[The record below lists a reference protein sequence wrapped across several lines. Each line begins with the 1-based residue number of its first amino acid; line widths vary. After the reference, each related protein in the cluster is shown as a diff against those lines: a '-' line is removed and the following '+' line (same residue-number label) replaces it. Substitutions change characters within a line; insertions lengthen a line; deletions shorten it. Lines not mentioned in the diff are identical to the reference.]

1 MRKDFRVCLVKASL
15 LWSLAFLVLK
25 GVSSADE
32 PKCEISCIV
41 GDGPKDEETVDP
53 DSIIP
58 SHCSINSGRN
68 ISRNMTWKEVNDK
81 LTLKPG
87 LQCLVLKSG
96 NSEKRIYS
104 ASPLTV
110 TRWGSPVFLYENHM
124 SRDVKCQFKGRPRPQ
139 ITWYKQGSNL
149 KTFNHTEEVEKLQHN
164 GIFKVT
170 TTLHVPGREEFAG
183 IYRCFG
189 NNSLSS
195 GWSSSKEP
203 KHGIELLFRC
213 SGINITR
220 PGPEEI
226 SANEF
231 SNITLSCLVA
241 ENAAKQDDLR
251 LTWNFKNQS
260 YQLKTGGKY
269 RIPALERIS
278 SCKQAFKLEIIKVT
292 ADDEGVYSCHQSCKD
307 SGGDVCKSSA
317 PLKLRVYSPPPTK
330 YPTPTT
336 RTVSNSTKAGNNTSS
351 EAAEAT
357 TVSTTEAT
365 TVSTTD
371 SRDVLPTVQD
381 KPTRSLMITL
391 IICAVCGGVFA
402 LALRV
407 AWHVKKTRMVKNIK
421 SYLEEGMLIEKLF
434 ISYSSKDFSWVTEN
448 LISPLEKHAI
458 PYSIHSRDFELGRPI
473 VQNMA
478 DSVYNS
484 RQVLI
489 VLSNNYLASNF
500 CREELHMALQR
511 KADTGDSSLIL
522 VTIDKLKKKQLPRAL
537 TEKNWLDFEKH
548 QKKQDWEKKLVNAL
562 HVTENITYV

>member
-1 MRKDFRVCLVKASL
+1 MWKDFRVCLVKASL

-32 PKCEISCIV
+32 PKCEISCRV

-58 SHCSINSGRN
+58 SHCSIKTGRN

-81 LTLKPG
+81 LTHKPG

-96 NSEKRIYS
+96 NSVKRIFF

-110 TRWGSPVFLYENHM
+110 TRWSSPVYLIENHM
-124 SRDVKCQFKGRPRPQ
+124 SRYVKCQFKGRPRPQ
-139 ITWYKQGSNL
+139 ITWYKHGSNL
-149 KTFNHTEEVEKLQHN
+149 KTFNHTEEVEKLQDN

-183 IYRCFG
+183 IYKCFG

-203 KHGIELLFRC
+203 NEGIELVFRC
-213 SGINITR
+213 SPRIYITR
-220 PGPEEI
+220 SGPEKI
-226 SANEF
+226 AANAF
-231 SNITLSCLVA
+231 SNITLSCLVPRIV
-241 ENAAKQDDLR
+241 AKLDDLR
-251 LTWNFKNQS
+251 KTWTFKNQS
-260 YQLKTGGKY
+260 YPLTTGGKY
-269 RIPALERIS
+269 RIPALEPIS
-278 SCKQAFKLEIIKVT
+278 SCKRAFKLEIIKVT

-307 SGGDVCKSSA
+307 SDGDTCKSSA
-317 PLKLRVYSPPPTK
+317 QLELKVYSPPPK
-330 YPTPTT
+330 VYSSPTT
-336 RTVSNSTKAGNNTSS
+336 RTVSNSTRVGDNTTY

-357 TVSTTEAT
+357 TVSTTDAP
-365 TVSTTD
+365 
-371 SRDVLPTVQD
+371 DVLQSVQD
-381 KPTRSLMITL
+381 KPTRSLMIAL

-402 LALRV
+402 LVLRV
-407 AWHVKKTRMVKNIK
+407 AWHVKKKRMVKNMK
-421 SYLEEGMLIEKLF
+421 SYLEEGMLNEKLF

-448 LISPLEKHAI
+448 LISPLERHAI

-478 DSVYNS
+478 DSVYKS

-537 TEKNWLDFEKH
+537 RKKNLLDFEKH
-548 QKKQDWEKKLVNAL
+548 QKKPDWEKKLVNAL
-562 HVTENITYV
+562 DVTENTTYV

>member
-1 MRKDFRVCLVKASL
+1 MRKDFRVCLVKAYL
-15 LWSLAFLVLK
+15 LWSLTFLVLK

-32 PKCEISCIV
+32 PKCEISCRV

-58 SHCSINSGRN
+58 SHCSIKNGRN
-68 ISRNMTWKEVNDK
+68 ISQNMTWKEVNDK
-81 LTLKPG
+81 ITHKPG

-96 NSEKRIYS
+96 NSVKRIFF

-110 TRWGSPVFLYENHM
+110 QRWGSPAYLHANQM
-124 SRDVKCQFKGRPRPQ
+124 NRDDVKCEFKGRPRPQ
-139 ITWYKQGSNL
+139 ITWYKDGSNL
-149 KTFNHTEEVEKLQHN
+149 KTFNHTEVEKLQDS
-164 GIFKVT
+164 GIFEVT

-195 GWSSSKEP
+195 GSP
-203 KHGIELLFRC
+203 GIY
-213 SGINITR
+213 ITR
-220 PGPEEI
+220 SGPEEI
-226 SANEF
+226 SANAF

-241 ENAAKQDDLR
+241 KNAAKLDDLR
-251 LTWNFKNQS
+251 KTWTFKNQS

-269 RIPALERIS
+269 RIPALEPIS
-278 SCKQAFKLEIIKVT
+278 SCKRAFKLEIIKVT
-292 ADDEGVYSCHQSCKD
+292 ADDEGVYSCHQSCKQSD
-307 SGGDVCKSSA
+307 GDPCKSSA
-317 PLKLRVYSPPPTK
+317 QLELKVYSPPPK
-330 YPTPTT
+330 VYSSPTT
-336 RTVSNSTKAGNNTSS
+336 RTVSNSTRVGDNTTS
-351 EAAEAT
+351 EAAEATTVFTTEATTVSTTEAT

-371 SRDVLPTVQD
+371 APDVLQSVQ
-381 KPTRSLMITL
+381 
-391 IICAVCGGVFA
+391 G
-402 LALRV
+402 
-407 AWHVKKTRMVKNIK
+407 
-421 SYLEEGMLIEKLF
+421 YLEERMLIEKLF

-537 TEKNWLDFEKH
+537 TEKNLLDFEKH